1 MVSEIRINNKN
12 MTPNRVFKD
21 ITKNGKFKIV
31 DNNKFVIATAPDSSE
46 NSEETIE
53 RLILCYNL
61 LNNFPIETL
70 REMPFFNYKDFK

>member
-1 MVSEIRINNKN
+1 

-21 ITKNGKFKIV
+21 KTKSGKSKIV
-31 DNNKFVIATAPDSSE
+31 DNNKFVIVTASESSE

-61 LNNFPIETL
+61 LYNF
-70 REMPFFNYKDFK
+70 